1 MPLLLFSKNEV
12 NFPPSREEAPN
23 HQVDTDGAVA
33 CESEQRV
40 EWVYPVAL
48 AAAGKG

>member
-1 MPLLLFSKNEV
+1 M
-12 NFPPSREEAPN
+12 
-23 HQVDTDGAVA
+23 DTNGSVA

-40 EWVYPVAL
+40 EWVYLVAL